1 MERLLRRHLRCS
13 GAARSDSCRKTD
25 IYVVTLGFLKNEMTL
40 GGLSSAE
47 RIAAVRRDD
56 ASDSYLQFHYA
67 WVQDALRY
75 VRHLTAEAPG
85 CCKVAA
91 EGIFSMKDSRRHGG
105 LIFPNSIMSYTDNA
119 MSV

>member
-1 MERLLRRHLRCS
+1 
-13 GAARSDSCRKTD
+13 
-25 IYVVTLGFLKNEMTL
+25 MTL
-40 GGLSSAE
+40 GGLSFAE

-56 ASDSYLQFHYA
+56 ASDSYSQFHYA
-67 WVQDALRY
+67 CVQDVLRY
-75 VRHLTAEAPG
+75 ARHPTAEAPG

-105 LIFPNSIMSYTDNA
+105 FIFPNLIMSYTDNA